1 MDGNK
6 ILDGLTREQALGCV
20 MPTIRADGGEAGS
33 WWFVCDGKIYP
44 CPDCIGI
51 KTKTGHCQRSCRDCW
66 RDAFTAYYAERDKP
80 RWAEPQPVMA
90 NTILKSG
97 DYCNA
102 EVFYDGADHA
112 VRAEIAR
119 TNARREVE
127 AFIRANGGE
136 GKYSLVLRRSKNEL
150 MWWIH
155 GFSDEGFD
163 IGSITCANEDLAAE
177 VICRYPEQLR
187 LLNGGRG

>member
-6 ILDGLTREQALGCV
+6 VLDGMTREQALSHV
-20 MPTIRADGGEAGS
+20 YVNADGSNIFYYNGQT
-33 WWFVCDGKIYP
+33 YL
-44 CPDCIGI
+44 CPEDLHL
-51 KTKTGHCQRSCRDCW
+51 TSCSCTNCCERDCW
-66 RDAFTAYYAERDKP
+66 RDALTAYYAERDKP
-80 RWAEPQPVMA
+80 RWAEPQPVMS